1 MIRRT
6 SKTVP
11 TDMVYTTGVT
21 EANKYWYD
29 PNWNPGATA
38 ALCLPNCTTYCWAR
52 AQEASGHKL
61 EPYEMLNRVGF
72 DNASNWYGSQGSTT
86 WERGQTPKLGAI
98 ACWSDDSSGY
108 GGHVA
113 FIEDMGDGTPETI
126 MLSMSGYVRGTGTR
140 SFTNPGD
147 SVAGYFRYMSLATA
161 RDLYE
166 VSDHHGTFQG
176 YIYNPYIQDGED
188 IDIEVLAA
196 IIRRKRKHEC

>member
-1 MIRRT
+1 MLKRT
-6 SKTVP
+6 GKTVP
-11 TDMVYTTGVT
+11 TDMVYRTEVT

-29 PNWNPGATA
+29 PVWNPGATA
-38 ALCLPNCTTYCWAR
+38 TLCLPNCTTYVWGR
-52 AQEASGHKL
+52 AQESSGHKL

-72 DNASNWYGSQGSTT
+72 GNASSWYGSQGATT

-98 ACWSDDSSGY
+98 ACWSDDSTGY

-113 FIEDMGDGTPETI
+113 FIEDMGDGTEATI
-126 MLSMSGYVRGTGTR
+126 MVSMSGYVQGTGTR

-176 YIYNPYIQDGED
+176 YIYNPYIEDGED

-196 IIRRKRKHEC
+196 LIRRKRKHEC

>member
-1 MIRRT
+1 MLKRT
-6 SKTVP
+6 GKTVP
-11 TDMVYTTGVT
+11 TDMIYTTGVT
-21 EANKYWYD
+21 ESNKYWYD

-38 ALCLPNCTTYCWAR
+38 ALCLPNCTTYCWGR

-61 EPYEMLNRVGF
+61 EPYEMLNRTGF
-72 DNASNWYGSQGSTT
+72 GMASNWYGSQGATT

-98 ACWSDDSSGY
+98 ACWSDDDTHY

-113 FIEDMGDGTPETI
+113 FIEDMGDGTEATI
-126 MLSMSGYVRGTGTR
+126 MVSMSGYVRGTGVR

-147 SVAGYFRYMSLATA
+147 SVPGYFRYMTLAEA
-161 RDLYE
+161 RDRYE
-166 VSDHHGTFQG
+166 RIYYNGTFQG
-176 YIYNPYIQDGED
+176 YIYNPYIEDGED